1 MWKFYR
7 KVATQEMRPYIL
19 GEDMSGISVSTKDI
33 PEVGGMVARNSDNHE
48 DQWYVGKDFFEKNY
62 VAVS

>member
-7 KVATQEMRPYIL
+7 KVATQEMRPYVL
-19 GEDMSGISVSTKDI
+19 GEDVSRVSVNKEDVL
-33 PEVGGMVARNSDNHE
+33 EAGGMVARNSNNHK
-48 DQWYVGKDFFEKNY
+48 DQWYVGKNFFEKNY